1 MKMDSLY
8 QWIKFIHVAA
18 GFTFIMAHGTSIAFS
33 FKLKK
38 ETDPARVEALFN
50 LSSSM
55 WNTYMISWLVLMVA
69 GIVNGFMGQWWSRGW
84 MWTSLILMLVVTV
97 WMFVLG
103 SRTYHPIRK
112 AFGLPY
118 QAGSKEMPAEE
129 PLPEEERLALISK
142 TRPMELLAVGYG
154 GFIIILWLMI
164 FKPF

>member
-1 MKMDSLY
+1 MDSLY

-33 FKLKK
+33 FKLKE
-38 ETDPARVEALFN
+38 ETDPTRVEAMFN
-50 LSSSM
+50 LSGSM
-55 WNTYMISWLVLMVA
+55 WNTYMISWLVLMIG
-69 GIVNGFMGQWWSRGW
+69 GIVNGFMGHWWSRGW
-84 MWTSLILMLVVTV
+84 IWASLIIMLVVTV

-118 QAGSKEMPAEE
+118 QNESKEMPAEE
-129 PLPEEERLALISK
+129 PLPEKERLALINK
-142 TRPMELLAVGYG
+142 TRPMEMLAVGYG